1 MDNINNLISKFDE
14 LNLDAV
20 LLFDEINQFYLSRYK
35 FSDGAILLT
44 RDASYLITDF
54 RYFEDAKSG
63 HLKDYFEIVAPKSQ
77 IDFISDIIENH
88 SIKNLGF
95 EDDKLSYSRF
105 LKLSKKFNNVSFFG
119 IGETLSEMRTI
130 KNDYEIEKIK
140 RAQEITDK
148 AFSHILNNISPN
160 MTEIEVALELEF
172 FMRKNGAEGIA
183 FDTIAVSGNAS
194 SLPHGIPRNIPLQRG
209 FLTMD
214 FGARFG
220 SYCSD
225 MTRTVSIGKASEKMK
240 NIYNVVLEAQKL
252 GLEKIKAGAICS
264 DVDKAARDF
273 IDLNGYKNCFGH
285 SLGHGVGLYIHE
297 APSLSYRSNNALKS
311 GNVVTVEPGIY
322 LEEDC
327 GCRIEDMVLVK
338 DDGYFN
344 FTKSEKNLIE
354 IF

>member
-1 MDNINNLISKFDE
+1 
-14 LNLDAV
+14 
-20 LLFDEINQFYLSRYK
+20 
-35 FSDGAILLT
+35 
-44 RDASYLITDF
+44 
-54 RYFEDAKSG
+54 
-63 HLKDYFEIVAPKSQ
+63 
-77 IDFISDIIENH
+77 
-88 SIKNLGF
+88 
-95 EDDKLSYSRF
+95 
-105 LKLSKKFNNVSFFG
+105 
-119 IGETLSEMRTI
+119 
-130 KNDYEIEKIK
+130 
-140 RAQEITDK
+140 
-148 AFSHILNNISPN
+148 
-160 MTEIEVALELEF
+160 
-172 FMRKNGAEGIA
+172 
-183 FDTIAVSGNAS
+183 
-194 SLPHGIPRNIPLQRG
+194 
-209 FLTMD
+209 MD

-252 GLEKIKAGAICS
+252 GLEKIKSGAICS